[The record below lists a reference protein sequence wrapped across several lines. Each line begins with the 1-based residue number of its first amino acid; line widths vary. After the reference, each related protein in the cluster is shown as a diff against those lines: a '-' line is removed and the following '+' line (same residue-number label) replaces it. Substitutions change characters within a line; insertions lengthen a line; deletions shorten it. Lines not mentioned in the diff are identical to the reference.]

1 MNLSSQ
7 SSVKSVFRRLMA
19 SSALSLTMLC
29 GLISPA
35 AALAPSSLD
44 KLIEQHLP
52 RAQMIGQGRMTYWGF
67 KLYDAKLYASQEPQ
81 GGLALHLQYLR
92 TFEASA
98 LYQQTMEEL
107 KKMGIPEPK
116 LQEWSHQLSKAF
128 KTVKEGD
135 TITAITQPQSVTRL
149 FHNGQPMSEISG
161 EELSQAFLGIWLHPR
176 TSAPQLRSS
185 LLGQVCPTIQLKAYC
200 HE

>member
-1 MNLSSQ
+1 
-7 SSVKSVFRRLMA
+7 
-19 SSALSLTMLC
+19 
-29 GLISPA
+29 
-35 AALAPSSLD
+35 
-44 KLIEQHLP
+44 
-52 RAQMIGQGRMTYWGF
+52 
-67 KLYDAKLYASQEPQ
+67 
-81 GGLALHLQYLR
+81 LR

>member
-1 MNLSSQ
+1 MT
-7 SSVKSVFRRLMA
+7 

-44 KLIEQHLP
+44 KLIEQQLP

-67 KLYDAKLYASQEPQ
+67 KLYDAKLYSSPEGN
-81 GGLALHLQYLR
+81 GGFALHLQYLR

-107 KKMGIPEPK
+107 KKLGIPDHK
-116 LQEWSHQLSKAF
+116 RQEWSPQLANAF

-135 TITAITQPQSVTRL
+135 TITAVRKPQSVTRL
-149 FHNGQPMSEISG
+149 FLNGQVMSEIRG
-161 EELSQAFLGIWLHPR
+161 EELSQAFFGIWLHPR
-176 TSAPQLRSS
+176 TSAPQLRHS
-185 LLGQVCPTIQLKAYC
+185 LLGQVCPNTNLEAYC